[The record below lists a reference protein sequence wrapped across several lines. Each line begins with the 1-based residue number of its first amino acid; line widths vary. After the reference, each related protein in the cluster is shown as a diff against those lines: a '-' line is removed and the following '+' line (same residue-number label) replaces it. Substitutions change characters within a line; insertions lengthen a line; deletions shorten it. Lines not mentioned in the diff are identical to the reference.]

1 MGRSSAPGYRRLSAG
16 GNPPYRSL
24 SCKLETSGFSPASP
38 FTVHPTIYELFVAS
52 ATLQSVFTPHIC
64 PPRWLENSL
73 RNGLVLFFLHTVYDG
88 GLGHIFIYISCL
100 THKKKRKICCEWKA
114 LLTLATW
121 GESLH
126 SRDRGRGKDS
136 VETFFLSWNTFRNL
150 LTFHLRP
157 LCHCMQLI
165 LWTKEQIGGATR
177 SSACEPWLCLCVCV
191 CVCVCDCWRERFI
204 FVYYYYYSPQAVE
217 ANTSSR
223 P

>member
-1 MGRSSAPGYRRLSAG
+1 MQTRNFRFF
-16 GNPPYRSL
+16 
-24 SCKLETSGFSPASP
+24 TSFSIHCSP
-38 FTVHPTIYELFVAS
+38 NHIRAFRGVRNITECVHA
-52 ATLQSVFTPHIC
+52 HIC

-114 LLTLATW
+114 LLTLASW

-165 LWTKEQIGGATR
+165 LWTKAQIGGATR
-177 SSACEPWLCLCVCV
+177 SSACEPWLCVCV